1 MRNAHHSLVRVRSI
15 RRASGDKD
23 LSATEFKALAA
34 CDIAACDIKEEHEC
48 YLSMISQ

>member
-34 CDIAACDIKEEHEC
+34 CDIKEER